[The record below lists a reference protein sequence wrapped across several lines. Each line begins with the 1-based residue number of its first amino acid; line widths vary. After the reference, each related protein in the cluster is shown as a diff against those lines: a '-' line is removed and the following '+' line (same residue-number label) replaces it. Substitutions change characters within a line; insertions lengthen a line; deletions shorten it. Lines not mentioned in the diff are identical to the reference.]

1 MIKALTLSGVH
12 RDLWNYPS
20 DYMMMGA
27 CSNAFSL
34 VRKERYDEVRDEH
47 DKLRKE
53 ILSVRRDCRTLRECI
68 EQQNQLISKLQQEL
82 RVAKD
87 PQGELKGEDL

>member
-20 DYMMMGA
+20 DWMTMSL

-47 DKLRKE
+47 DRLRKE

-68 EQQNQLISKLQQEL
+68 EQQNQLISKLRE
-82 RVAKD
+82 
-87 PQGELKGEDL
+87 ELKTARSPQIEFKEDV